1 MDFAAARARLVDQLR
16 AEGIADEAVLAAIG
30 RVPRERFIP
39 PEQRD
44 HAYENTPLPI
54 GEGQTI
60 SQPFVVALM
69 TSALRLHGG
78 ERALEIGTGSG
89 YQAAVLAELGVQL
102 ITLERF
108 PDLAERAAAVL
119 AELGYR
125 GVHVYH
131 ADGTMGWP
139 THAPYDAIL
148 VTAGG
153 AQVPPAL
160 IEQLAEGGRLVMPV
174 GGFSEL
180 ELLLLRRRAGRIVA
194 EQLGPVRFVP
204 LIGQGGWHAGNG
216 QH

>member
-1 MDFAAARARLVDQLR
+1 ARKPTARTRARSPLLVSHRHASYNYCERDAIRREGAAICAARGAMDFAAARARLVDQLR

-108 PDLAERAAAVL
+108 PDLA
-119 AELGYR
+119 
-125 GVHVYH
+125 
-131 ADGTMGWP
+131 
-139 THAPYDAIL
+139 
-148 VTAGG
+148 
-153 AQVPPAL
+153 
-160 IEQLAEGGRLVMPV
+160 
-174 GGFSEL
+174 
-180 ELLLLRRRAGRIVA
+180 
-194 EQLGPVRFVP
+194 
-204 LIGQGGWHAGNG
+204 
-216 QH
+216 